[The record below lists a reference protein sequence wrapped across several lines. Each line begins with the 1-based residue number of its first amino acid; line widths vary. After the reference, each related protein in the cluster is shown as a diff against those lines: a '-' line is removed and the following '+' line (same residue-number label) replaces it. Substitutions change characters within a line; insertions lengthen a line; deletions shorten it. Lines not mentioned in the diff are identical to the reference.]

1 MEFISEN
8 KINAELVNSFDAEI
22 TLELA
27 KMLEKD
33 KYKTEFNGLKN
44 LNLLRAPTINSLEL
58 TIDYTYLL
66 DQELFDEN

>member
-33 KYKTEFNGLKN
+33 KYKTQFDGLKD
-44 LNLLRAPTINSLEL
+44 LNLLKALQSTVLN
-58 TIDYTYLL
+58 
-66 DQELFDEN
+66 

>member
-33 KYKTEFNGLKN
+33 KYKIQFDGLKD

-58 TIDYTYLL
+58 TSDYTYLL
-66 DQELFDEN
+66 DQ